1 MHPRTP
7 KLVHRYVHSSRRTH
21 YALLSLISITE
32 LITTIL
38 FHSLI
43 LHLFLLSSVTFWES
57 LVIAVEEEVL

>member
-1 MHPRTP
+1 MHLHTPR
-7 KLVHRYVHSSRRTH
+7 LVHRYVHSTKRTH
-21 YALLSLISITE
+21 YTLLLFISFTE
-32 LITTIL
+32 LITTVL